1 MEFSAETIARALT
14 AIYGKEFDIDSE
26 LEAHIFE
33 ETRRIFAQAAAEGI
47 ADSVEGGAD
56 VPGDEFLKALRESVE
71 VFSAFRTHR
80 MQNDIAARLTD
91 DEGKLR
97 TFSQFRKA
105 VEGYTDHQNRAW
117 LRTEYDTAVRRAHQ
131 AADWQQ
137 FEAEKDVLPN
147 LEWIPSTSPTP
158 GADHRVFW
166 GTVLP
171 VDDPFWKEHRP
182 GDRWNCKCELRAT
195 DKDCTARPSGT
206 AKDNPQSGLENNPG
220 KDGHLF
226 SDKHPY
232 YPDSCAACQY
242 SGNKLFAL
250 FADLAGKKD
259 CYHCAKIDAVVG
271 KVNSA
276 VDVKEIFVKL
286 PELSGAEY
294 ISQIRKLTELKIYKK
309 VKKDILSAISSDSAD
324 YDNLLAGAKKAV
336 RQGYKVY
343 ILPNPKGVRSADY
356 IFERKGVYK
365 MFDLKTITGTG
376 SIGTRLEESIGQ
388 TNRVFLNLATT
399 YPTNRMATEIKQY
412 FEANNEAL
420 EVLVAVGKK
429 MVSVER
435 YMISERNFYKEFRK
449 RIEQ

>member
-1 MEFSAETIARALT
+1 M
-14 AIYGKEFDIDSE
+14 
-26 LEAHIFE
+26 
-33 ETRRIFAQAAAEGI
+33 
-47 ADSVEGGAD
+47 
-56 VPGDEFLKALRESVE
+56 
-71 VFSAFRTHR
+71 
-80 MQNDIAARLTD
+80 
-91 DEGKLR
+91 
-97 TFSQFRKA
+97 
-105 VEGYTDHQNRAW
+105 
-117 LRTEYDTAVRRAHQ
+117 
-131 AADWQQ
+131 
-137 FEAEKDVLPN
+137 
-147 LEWIPSTSPTP
+147 
-158 GADHRVFW
+158 
-166 GTVLP
+166 
-171 VDDPFWKEHRP
+171 
-182 GDRWNCKCELRAT
+182 
-195 DKDCTARPSGT
+195 
-206 AKDNPQSGLENNPG
+206 
-220 KDGHLF
+220 
-226 SDKHPY
+226 
-232 YPDSCAACQY
+232 
-242 SGNKLFAL
+242 
-250 FADLAGKKD
+250 AGKKD